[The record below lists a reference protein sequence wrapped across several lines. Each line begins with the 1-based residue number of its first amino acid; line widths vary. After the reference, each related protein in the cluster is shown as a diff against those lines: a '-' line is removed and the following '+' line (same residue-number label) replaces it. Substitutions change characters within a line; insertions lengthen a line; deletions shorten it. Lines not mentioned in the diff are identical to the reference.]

1 METPG
6 GHHLATEPGWGQKDP
21 ALQPASVERRGRLT
35 PTPRAVPFLGTD
47 AALAAFT
54 AKEQTGALCSSTS
67 AHSWLEG
74 KRRPGEAGP
83 CSRSHRTQGPEVGSQ
98 DSGCPLVPLGSHC
111 LPSTAVVRCQELQSW
126 PLSKTSPAPLNSER
140 SPPGSDCREHSCRP
154 LLSPQAS
161 APRSGFLLSQSG
173 PGEGQVEDT
182 YTKVLS
188 FPLLSFQ
195 RKELEGPESSWKAA
209 HLTLSNFFFCHRLN
223 LHIKP

>member
-1 METPG
+1 MPQSLAGAGRTLPCSLPQRTGEAALPPLPGQCPSWAQMLHLPPSLPKSKQALSVPPLLPTPG
-6 GHHLATEPGWGQKDP
+6 W
-21 ALQPASVERRGRLT
+21 RGS
-35 PTPRAVPFLGTD
+35 AVPE
-47 AALAAFT
+47 
-54 AKEQTGALCSSTS
+54 KQ
-67 AHSWLEG
+67 
-74 KRRPGEAGP
+74 EAGP

-98 DSGCPLVPLGSHC
+98 DSGCPPVPLGSYC
-111 LPSTAVVRCQELQSW
+111 LPSTAVARCQELQSW

-182 YTKVLS
+182 YTKVPS

-195 RKELEGPESSWKAA
+195 RKELEGPESNWKAA
-209 HLTLSNFFFCHRLN
+209 HLTLSNFFFFFFATD
-223 LHIKP
+223 